1 MSALEEISKLPGY
14 NDDGSIV
21 APTEE
26 QKADALKYATET
38 GGFPPLALWSM
49 PQFTPAMVKLFTDK
63 EKLVNSYPMTYITN
77 PEKEIIY
84 AVVSAANNC
93 EMCLSFHAMGMG
105 QTLSP
110 EDCKLIVDGGLPTQN
125 ERARTIAIAA
135 KYAICHKGLLLEREA
150 AHLESMGVSKEM
162 YGEILFLCGQ
172 IHASTCVAI
181 KFRGASQSWPPRH
194 RRDVSS
200 TEHSTHWLIFTQ
212 ANNMLMVYLIQQ
224 GVAVEEM
231 LQAVGPFASTVY
243 AKKE

>member
-135 KYAICHKGLLLEREA
+135 KYAICHKGLLLERERQ
-150 AHLESMGVSKEM
+150 HLESMSVSKEM

-172 IHASTCVAI
+172 IH
-181 KFRGASQSWPPRH
+181 
-194 RRDVSS
+194 
-200 TEHSTHWLIFTQ
+200 

>member
-1 MSALEEISKLPGY
+1 MISTQ
-14 NDDGSIV
+14 

-38 GGFPPLALWSM
+38 GGFPPLAAWSM

-63 EKLVNSYPMTYITN
+63 EKLVNSYPMTYITDA
-77 PEKEIIY
+77 EKEIIY

-93 EMCLSFHAMGMG
+93 EMCLSFHAMGSGPAMG
-105 QTLSP
+105 GPLSQ
-110 EDCKLIVDGGLPTQN
+110 EDVKLIVDGGLPTQN
-125 ERARTIAIAA
+125 ERARTIAIAT

-150 AHLESMGVSKEM
+150 SHLESMGVTKEM
-162 YGEILFLCGQ
+162 YGEILFFAGQ
-172 IHASTCVAI
+172 IH
-181 KFRGASQSWPPRH
+181 
-194 RRDVSS
+194 
-200 TEHSTHWLIFTQ
+200 

>member
-1 MSALEEISKLPGY
+1 MLRHRLIPTQ
-14 NDDGSIV
+14 

>member
-1 MSALEEISKLPGY
+1 MSSLEELAKLPGY
-14 NDDGSIV
+14 NDDGLTAVVPIRASILLRADCHLAAPAPAARPRRRRHWLICTQ

-26 QKADALKYATET
+26 QKADALKYATEV
-38 GGFPPLALWSM
+38 GGFPPLAFWSM

-63 EKLVNSYPMTYITN
+63 EKLVNEYPMTYITN

-93 EMCLSFHAMGMG
+93 EMCLSFHAMGMA

-135 KYAICHKGLLLEREA
+135 KYAVCHKGILLEREA
-150 AHLESMGVSKEM
+150 AHLASMGVSKEM
-162 YGEILFLCGQ
+162 YGEILFLAGQ
-172 IHASTCVAI
+172 IT
-181 KFRGASQSWPPRH
+181 
-194 RRDVSS
+194 
-200 TEHSTHWLIFTQ
+200 
-212 ANNMLMVYLIQQ
+212 ANNMFFVYLIQQ
-224 GVAVEEM
+224 GVAVEEP
-231 LQAVGPFASTVY
+231 LQAAGPFATTVY

>member
-1 MSALEEISKLPGY
+1 
-14 NDDGSIV
+14 
-21 APTEE
+21 
-26 QKADALKYATET
+26 
-38 GGFPPLALWSM
+38 M

-181 KFRGASQSWPPRH
+181 KFRGASRIMASAPSTRRQLDRALDSLVDFHTGQQHADGLPDPAGRRGRGDAPGRRTLRVDGLREEGVERSRSAAGLPPEFNPSG
-194 RRDVSS
+194 SS
-200 TEHSTHWLIFTQ
+200 DSETAAAPFNLSIF
-212 ANNMLMVYLIQQ
+212 LL
-224 GVAVEEM
+224 
-231 LQAVGPFASTVY
+231 L
-243 AKKE
+243 

>member
-14 NDDGSIV
+14 NDDGTIV

-93 EMCLSFHAMGMG
+93 EMCLSFHAIIADFKS
-105 QTLSP
+105 TLSTNF
-110 EDCKLIVDGGLPTQN
+110 LLSM
-125 ERARTIAIAA
+125 
-135 KYAICHKGLLLEREA
+135 ICLVIRD
-150 AHLESMGVSKEM
+150 S
-162 YGEILFLCGQ
+162 IDF
-172 IHASTCVAI
+172 
-181 KFRGASQSWPPRH
+181 FSQS
-194 RRDVSS
+194 SM
-200 TEHSTHWLIFTQ
+200 HSL
-212 ANNMLMVYLIQQ
+212 
-224 GVAVEEM
+224 
-231 LQAVGPFASTVY
+231 S
-243 AKKE
+243 

>member
-1 MSALEEISKLPGY
+1 MSALEEISILPGY

-21 APTEE
+21 VHDPRGHQFYEPLPPGSASSSAAQTPVDSTQAPTEE
-26 QKADALKYATET
+26 QKADALKYATEV
-38 GGFPPLALWSM
+38 GGFPPLAFWSM

-125 ERARTIAIAA
+125 E
-135 KYAICHKGLLLEREA
+135 
-150 AHLESMGVSKEM
+150 
-162 YGEILFLCGQ
+162 
-172 IHASTCVAI
+172 
-181 KFRGASQSWPPRH
+181 
-194 RRDVSS
+194 
-200 TEHSTHWLIFTQ
+200 
-212 ANNMLMVYLIQQ
+212 
-224 GVAVEEM
+224 
-231 LQAVGPFASTVY
+231 
-243 AKKE
+243 

>member
-1 MSALEEISKLPGY
+1 M
-14 NDDGSIV
+14 
-21 APTEE
+21 
-26 QKADALKYATET
+26 
-38 GGFPPLALWSM
+38 
-49 PQFTPAMVKLFTDK
+49 
-63 EKLVNSYPMTYITN
+63 
-77 PEKEIIY
+77 
-84 AVVSAANNC
+84 VSAANNC

-172 IHASTCVAI
+172 IHA
-181 KFRGASQSWPPRH
+181 
-194 RRDVSS
+194 
-200 TEHSTHWLIFTQ
+200 
-212 ANNMLMVYLIQQ
+212 NNMLMVYLIQQ